1 VVVTVGLT
9 ACVPPV
15 TCRVYA
21 LPSDPVTLTKVAFV
35 AVTIKID
42 ELPDV
47 IEAGLAVMPM
57 VGEGFAVTVTVA
69 VAEVLPPIPVAEAV

>member
-15 TCRVYA
+15 ACRVYA

-35 AVTIKID
+35 AVTVKID

-47 IEAGLAVMPM
+47 IEAGLALMPM

-69 VAEVLPPIPVAEAV
+69 VAEALPPIPVAEAV